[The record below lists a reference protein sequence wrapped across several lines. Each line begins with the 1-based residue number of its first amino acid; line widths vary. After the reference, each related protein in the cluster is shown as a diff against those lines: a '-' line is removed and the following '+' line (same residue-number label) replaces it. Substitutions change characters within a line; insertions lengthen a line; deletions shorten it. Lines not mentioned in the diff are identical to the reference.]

1 MPSLS
6 LEREYVQPQ
15 RSEGRNAIFRKC
27 VDENRQMSILPLNAF
42 EGQNRPFR
50 KSRFCPSMLS
60 KFVFLPL
67 NILRGKI
74 GFLEISEEHISVFKN
89 LPNGTSTAL
98 HTQYKVN
105 YAAAS
110 SFVYCWAPI
119 VS

>member
-1 MPSLS
+1 
-6 LEREYVQPQ
+6 V
-15 RSEGRNAIFRKC
+15 IFRKC
-27 VDENRQMSILPLNAF
+27 VDENRQMSILPLN
-42 EGQNRPFR
+42 
-50 KSRFCPSMLS
+50 
-60 KFVFLPL
+60 
-67 NILRGKI
+67 ILRGKM
-74 GFLEISEEHISVFKN
+74 GCLEISEEHISVFKN